1 MGDTS
6 PVTQYTATSEVSIST
21 TTFPQ
26 STTPEYRIVC
36 SRCFCTNLPAEDCFR
51 CKQDEEYNVSLNVDE
66 LKYMEDTTGADEQ
79 HESEI
84 TPVNIA
90 EVRMHQIAYL
100 SRNDPLDSLNET
112 QDQSN
117 AVSTV
122 ENSSPSTVIETLG
135 PHSNNSYNVSSE
147 NFNSEATT
155 VTVEQQEL
163 GHQQESHTSHPPSSP
178 KEVQVIRVHRS
189 RVCSDMVKY
198 FQDEKITTQSMV
210 F

>member
-1 MGDTS
+1 MKTF
-6 PVTQYTATSEVSIST
+6 VRVILLLTQYTATGEVSIST
-21 TTFPQ
+21 TTFPH
-26 STTPEYRIVC
+26 STTPETLPLFSTPEYRIVC
-36 SRCFCTNLPAEDCFR
+36 SRCFCTNLPGEDCLR
-51 CKQDEEYNVSLNVDE
+51 CKQDEEYNASLNVDE

-79 HESEI
+79 HESET

-90 EVRMHQIAYL
+90 EVRMHRIAYL

-135 PHSNNSYNVSSE
+135 PDSNGYNVSSE

-155 VTVEQQEL
+155 V
-163 GHQQESHTSHPPSSP
+163 S
-178 KEVQVIRVHRS
+178 
-189 RVCSDMVKY
+189 
-198 FQDEKITTQSMV
+198 
-210 F
+210 